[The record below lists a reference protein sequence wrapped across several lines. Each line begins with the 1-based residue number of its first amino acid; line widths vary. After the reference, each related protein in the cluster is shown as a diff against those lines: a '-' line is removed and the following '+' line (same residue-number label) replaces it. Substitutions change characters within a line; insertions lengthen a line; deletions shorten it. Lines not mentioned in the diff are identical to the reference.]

1 MKEILIFA
9 GTTEGRKLSECLSRA
24 DISHTLC
31 VATEYGE
38 IVLTENACAHIHRGR
53 MDVEEMKA
61 FISGGQFA
69 AVVDATHPYAQL
81 VTENIRTAMESMD
94 IPYIRLSRETDDTYD
109 YDKVRVFKSNE
120 DCAQALLSVEGNILL
135 TTGSKELSAYCGHEK
150 LKDRL
155 YVRVLPGLES
165 IRLCNENGIVGKH
178 ILALQGPFTAD
189 MNEAMLRQYDISCL
203 VTKKS
208 GRAGGYIEKL
218 EAAKRLDIP
227 VYVIERVNVEENAG
241 TTENVNTTEDV
252 SQKIDVIEQA
262 EVPQKVD
269 MLQQADMPEQ
279 KGISEQTSI
288 LEITNGG
295 NNKSK
300 TYSFRETC
308 ELLSNIC
315 NKKISSHNKLNITLA
330 GVGMGSPMTLTKEV
344 EHAINEAD
352 IILGAKRMIDA
363 YEPRLEKKPY
373 YMAADIIP
381 YLEKLQSDDTLYED
395 KNVVI
400 LFSGDSGFYSGC
412 QSLYRALE
420 AETESGVLRADISI
434 MPGISSIAYLA
445 ACTGE
450 SYQDAKICSIHGK
463 KQANLADII
472 RHNGKT
478 FMLMSGVNDINNLG
492 QLLLDAG
499 LDQCVV
505 IAGYELSYKNQELS
519 VLSPTE
525 CVDLKKEGL
534 YTCLIKNPCACD
546 KRLTHGKADSE
557 FIRDKVPMTKEEVR
571 EVSICKLKLTDKAL
585 VYDIG
590 SGTGSIAIE
599 MAGLSPDLRVY
610 AIERKPE
617 AVALIQKNKEKF
629 KLDNIEVVEAEA
641 PDGLQNLPKPT
652 HAFIGGS
659 GGNLDEILNT
669 LYAMNHSMRLVI
681 TAVSLETIAQ
691 IKDLLSAYPV
701 ANEDIVELQVARS
714 RAIGKYHM
722 MQAEN
727 PVWICAFDFREEN
740 ADEA

>member
-9 GTTEGRKLSECLSRA
+9 GTTEGRKLSECLSKT
-24 DISHTLC
+24 DILHTVC

-38 IVLTENACAHIHRGR
+38 IVLTENPCAHVHRGR

-61 FISGGQFA
+61 FISDGQFA
-69 AVVDATHPYAQL
+69 AVVDATHPYAQV
-81 VTENIRTAMESMD
+81 VTENIRTAMEGMD
-94 IPYIRLSRETDDTYD
+94 IPYIRLKRETDDSYD
-109 YDKVRVFKSNE
+109 YDKIRSFKCNE
-120 DCAQALLSVEGNILL
+120 DCAEALLKVDGNILL
-135 TTGSKELSAYCGHEK
+135 TTGSKELSVYCGHES

-165 IRLCNENGIVGKH
+165 LSLCNENGIVGKH

-208 GRAGGYIEKL
+208 GRVGGYTEKL
-218 EAAKRLDIP
+218 KAAKRLDIP
-227 VYVIERVNVEENAG
+227 VYVIERANVEENAS
-241 TTENVNTTEDV
+241 NTGNTNATEDV
-252 SQKIDVIEQA
+252 SQKTDVIEQA
-262 EVPQKVD
+262 EMQQKADV
-269 MLQQADMPEQ
+269 LQQADMPEQ
-279 KGISEQTSI
+279 TNM
-288 LEITNGG
+288 LEITNVG
-295 NNKSK
+295 NNRGK

-308 ELLSNIC
+308 ELLNNIC
-315 NKKISSHNKLNITLA
+315 HKQINAQKKLNITLA
-330 GVGMGSPMTLTKEV
+330 GVGMGNQTSLTKEV
-344 EHAINEAD
+344 EHTINEAD
-352 IILGAKRMIDA
+352 IILGAKRMIGA

-373 YMAADIIP
+373 YMASDIIP
-381 YLEKLQSDDTLYED
+381 YLKNLQNDKTLYED

-412 QSLYRALE
+412 QSLYRALM
-420 AETESGVLRADISI
+420 AETESGALNADISI

-472 RHNGKT
+472 RYNSKT
-478 FMLMSGVNDINNLG
+478 FMLMSGVNDVNSLG

-499 LDQCVV
+499 LNQCIV
-505 IAGYELSYKNQELS
+505 IAGYELSYETQEIMALT
-519 VLSPTE
+519 PIE
-525 CVDLKKEGL
+525 CVELKKEGL
-534 YTCLIKNPCACD
+534 YTCLIKNPYAKD
-546 KRLTHGKADSE
+546 RRLTHGKSDSE

-571 EVSICKLKLTDKAL
+571 EVSICKLRLTENAL

-590 SGTGSIAIE
+590 SGTGSIAME
-599 MAGLSPDLRVY
+599 MAGLSPDLKVY

-617 AVALIQKNKEKF
+617 AVALIKKNKEQF
-629 KLDNIEVVEAEA
+629 KLDNIEVIEAEA
-641 PDGLQNLPKPT
+641 PEGFGELPKPT

-659 GGNLDEILNT
+659 GGNLDEILNP
-669 LYAMNHSMRLVI
+669 LYRMNDSMRIVI

-691 IKDLLSAYPV
+691 IKEILSAYPI
-701 ANEDIVELQVARS
+701 ANEDIVELQVNRS
-714 RAIGKYHM
+714 KVIGKYHM

-727 PVWICAFDFREEN
+727 PVWICSFDFREGA
-740 ADEA
+740 ADEAQ

>member
-9 GTTEGRKLSECLSRA
+9 GTTEGRKLSECLSKA
-24 DISHTLC
+24 DILHTVC

-38 IVLTENACAHIHRGR
+38 LVLTENDCTHVHMGR
-53 MDVEEMKA
+53 MDVEEMSG
-61 FISGGQFA
+61 FISDGQFS
-69 AVVDATHPYAQL
+69 AVVDATHPYAQV
-81 VTENIRTAMESMD
+81 VTENIRTAMKGKD
-94 IPYIRLSRETDDTYD
+94 IPYIRLKRETDDSYD
-109 YDKVRVFKSNE
+109 YDKIRSFECNE
-120 DCAQALLSVEGNILL
+120 DCAEALLQINGNILL
-135 TTGSKELSAYCGHEK
+135 TTGSKELSVYCGYEG

-165 IRLCNENGIVGKH
+165 LSLCNENGIMGRH
-178 ILALQGPFTAD
+178 ILAMQGPFTVD

-227 VYVIERVNVEENAG
+227 VYVIDRVNAAGNTNAA
-241 TTENVNTTEDV
+241 EDV
-252 SQKIDVIEQA
+252 SQKIDVMEQA
-262 EVPQKVD
+262 GAPQKLD
-269 MLQQADMPEQ
+269 MLQQADPPEQ
-279 KGISEQTSI
+279 SEISEQTSI

-315 NKKISSHNKLNITLA
+315 HKKIIPQNKLNITLA
-330 GVGMGSPMTLTKEV
+330 GVGMGSQASLTKEV
-344 EHAINEAD
+344 EQAIKEAD
-352 IILGAKRMIDA
+352 IILGAKRMIDI
-363 YEPRLEKKPY
+363 YELRLEKKPY
-373 YMAADIIP
+373 YMAGDIIP
-381 YLEKLQSDDTLYED
+381 YLKKLQGNDTFYED

-412 QSLYRALE
+412 QSLYRSLR
-420 AETESGVLRADISI
+420 AETESGALDADISI

-450 SYQDAKICSIHGK
+450 SYQDAEICSIHGR

-472 RHNGKT
+472 RHNSKT
-478 FMLMSGVNDINNLG
+478 FMLMSGVNDINSLG

-499 LDQCVV
+499 LNQCIV
-505 IAGYELSYKNQELS
+505 IAGYELSYETQEIM
-519 VLSPTE
+519 VLTPIE
-525 CVDLKKEGL
+525 CVELKKEGL
-534 YTCLIKNPCACD
+534 YTCLIKNPNAGD
-546 KRLTHGKADSE
+546 RRLTHGKADSE

-571 EVSICKLKLTDKAL
+571 EVSICKLRLTDKAL

-590 SGTGSIAIE
+590 SGTGSIAME
-599 MAGLSPDLRVY
+599 MAGLSPDLKVY

-617 AVALIQKNKEKF
+617 AVALIKKNKEKF
-629 KLDNIEVVEAEA
+629 KLDNIEVIEAEA
-641 PDGLQNLPKPT
+641 PEGLDELPKPT
-652 HAFIGGS
+652 HVFIGGS
-659 GGNLDEILNT
+659 GGNLNEILNT
-669 LYAMNHSMRLVI
+669 LYSMNDSMRIVI

-691 IKDLLSAYPV
+691 IKEILSAYPI
-701 ANEDIVELQVARS
+701 ANEDIVELQVNRS
-714 RAIGKYHM
+714 KVIGKYHM

-727 PVWICAFDFREEN
+727 PVWICSFDFREGA
-740 ADEA
+740 ADEAQ